1 MSDKSVTDKPVNDKQ
16 IVAIHAANFVKNDML
31 VGLGTGSTANYF
43 IEELARRQKTENL
56 KITTIASSIVSMN
69 KAQSLGL
76 NVIALNQVV
85 EIDLY
90 VDGAD
95 EITPDL
101 TLLKG
106 RGYDLVL
113 EKLLAKAAKQF
124 LVVADKSKLVD
135 RIGTNFAI
143 PIEVMPMAWKAAKHS
158 LEAAG
163 GIGDLRQ
170 NVAKDG
176 LTVTSHGSLVL
187 DMTFDKSLS
196 EDALNQL
203 INNTPGVVE
212 HGIFVGLAHHILV
225 ADNGKVTELSADTL
239 NAAAFNQDKRK

>member
-1 MSDKSVTDKPVNDKQ
+1 MSVQPINDKQ
-16 IVAIHAANFVKNDML
+16 AVAIHAAKYVKNGML

-43 IEELARRQKTENL
+43 IEELARRQRDEQLTV
-56 KITTIASSIVSMN
+56 TAIASSNVSMI

-76 NVIALNQVV
+76 NVIALTQFA

-95 EITPDL
+95 EITPDM

-124 LVVADKSKLVD
+124 VVVADKSKLVD
-135 RIGTNFAI
+135 RIGTNYAI
-143 PIEVMPMAWKAAKHS
+143 PIEVMPMAWKAAKRS
-158 LEAAG
+158 LEAVG
-163 GIGDLRQ
+163 GVGELRQ

-187 DMTFDKSLS
+187 DMAFDKSIS
-196 EDALNQL
+196 EQALNAL

-212 HGIFVGLAHHILV
+212 HGIFYGLTSVVLIAE
-225 ADNGKVTELSADTL
+225 NGNIEE
-239 NAAAFNQDKRK
+239 RWR

>member
-1 MSDKSVTDKPVNDKQ
+1 MNDKQ
-16 IVAIHAANFVKNDML
+16 LVAIHAAKYVKDGML

-43 IEELARRQKTENL
+43 IEELARRQSEENL
-56 KITTIASSIVSMN
+56 KVTSLASSHMSMI

-76 NVIALNQVV
+76 NVIALTQVA

-95 EITPDL
+95 EITPDM

-113 EKLLAKAAKQF
+113 EKLLAKAAKRF
-124 LVVADKSKLVD
+124 IVVADKSKLVD
-135 RIGTNFAI
+135 RIGTNYAI
-143 PIEVMPMAWKAAKHS
+143 PVEVMPFAWKAAKRS

-163 GIGDLRQ
+163 GIGELRM

-176 LTVTSHGSLVL
+176 LSISSYGSLIL
-187 DMTFDKSLS
+187 DMAFDKSIPEES
-196 EDALNQL
+196 LNHL

-212 HGIFVGLAHHILV
+212 HGIFRGLANAILISG
-225 ADNGKVTELSADTL
+225 DGKVEERW
-239 NAAAFNQDKRK
+239 K

>member
-1 MSDKSVTDKPVNDKQ
+1 MLDKPINDKQ
-16 IVAIHAANFVKNDML
+16 LVAIHAAIYVKNGML

-43 IEELARRQKTENL
+43 IEELARLQSEENL
-56 KITTIASSIVSMN
+56 KVTTIASSQVSMI

-76 NVIALNQVV
+76 NVIALTQVA

-95 EITPDL
+95 EITPDM

-135 RIGTNFAI
+135 HIGTNFAI
-143 PIEVMPMAWKAAKHS
+143 PIEVMPMAWKAAKRI

-163 GIGDLRQ
+163 GVGDLRQ
-170 NVAKDG
+170 NAAKDG
-176 LTVTSHGSLVL
+176 LSISSHGSLVL
-187 DMTFDKSLS
+187 DMAFDKSIS
-196 EDALNQL
+196 EEALNHL

-212 HGIFVGLAHHILV
+212 HGIFRHL
-225 ADNGKVTELSADTL
+225 TSAVLIAGDGVVEERW
-239 NAAAFNQDKRK
+239 K

>member
-1 MSDKSVTDKPVNDKQ
+1 MNDKQ
-16 IVAIHAANFVKNDML
+16 LVAIHAAKYVQDGML

-43 IEELARRQKTENL
+43 IEELARRQREENL
-56 KITTIASSIVSMN
+56 KVTTIASSIVSMI
-69 KAQSLGL
+69 KAQMLGL
-76 NVIALNQVV
+76 NVIALSQIA
-85 EIDLY
+85 EIDCY

-95 EITPDL
+95 EITPEL
-101 TLLKG
+101 SLLKG

-124 LVVADKSKLVD
+124 LVVSDKSKLVN

-158 LEAAG
+158 LEKAG

-176 LTVTSHGSLVL
+176 LSVSSHGSLVL
-187 DMTFDKSLS
+187 DMVFDQSIS
-196 EDALNQL
+196 EEALNHL

-212 HGIFVGLAHHILV
+212 HGIFRALSTAVFIAGDGH
-225 ADNGKVTELSADTL
+225 VTE
-239 NAAAFNQDKRK
+239 KWK

>member
-1 MSDKSVTDKPVNDKQ
+1 MNDKQ
-16 IVAIHAANFVKNDML
+16 LVAIHAAKYVKNGML

-43 IEELARRQKTENL
+43 IEELARLQTEENL
-56 KITTIASSIVSMN
+56 KVTTIASSNISMI
-69 KAQSLGL
+69 KAQGLGL
-76 NVIALNQVV
+76 NVIALTQVA

-95 EITPDL
+95 EITPDM

-124 LVVADKSKLVD
+124 LVVADTSKLVS

-143 PIEVMPMAWKAAKHS
+143 PIEVMPMAWKAVKRS

-163 GIGDLRQ
+163 GVGDLRQ

-176 LTVTSHGSLVL
+176 LSISSHGSLVL
-187 DMTFDKSLS
+187 DMAFDKSIS
-196 EDALNQL
+196 EEQLNHL

-212 HGIFVGLAHHILV
+212 HGIFRGLTSAVLI
-225 ADNGKVTELSADTL
+225 AGDGKIEERWQS
-239 NAAAFNQDKRK
+239 

>member
-1 MSDKSVTDKPVNDKQ
+1 MNDKQ
-16 IVAIHAANFVKNDML
+16 LVAIHAAKYVKSGML

-43 IEELARRQKTENL
+43 IEELARRQTEENL
-56 KITTIASSIVSMN
+56 KVTTIASSQVSMI
-69 KAQSLGL
+69 KAQILGL
-76 NVIALNQVV
+76 NVIALTQVA
-85 EIDLY
+85 EIDVY

-95 EITPDL
+95 EITPDM

-124 LVVADKSKLVD
+124 IVVADKSKLVG
-135 RIGTNFAI
+135 RIGTNYAI
-143 PIEVMPMAWKAAKHS
+143 PIEVMPMAWKAAKRS

-163 GIGDLRQ
+163 GIGELRQ

-176 LTVTSHGSLVL
+176 LSISSHGSLVL
-187 DMTFDKSLS
+187 DMAFDQSIS
-196 EDALNQL
+196 EESLNQL

-212 HGIFVGLAHHILV
+212 HGIFYGLTSVVLIAGEGTV
-225 ADNGKVTELSADTL
+225 EERWK
-239 NAAAFNQDKRK
+239 